1 MPVRRARYLDRRA
14 GQGGDRGE
22 TRESTREVANPVQQ
36 ARKVGTG
43 YIASSALYV
52 AVALNVADHLA
63 GGPKTAEDLAAAT
76 GAQADGLYRVLRLLA
91 SVGIFNEVSPRR
103 FELTPPAEILRTDVS
118 RSIRGMALFLP
129 DP

>member
-14 GQGGDRGE
+14 GQVRDLGE
-22 TRESTREVANPVQQ
+22 TMESTREVANPVQQ
-36 ARKVGTG
+36 VMQVATG

-52 AVALNVADHLA
+52 AVALKIADHLA

-91 SVGIFNEVSPRR
+91 SVGIFNQVSP
-103 FELTPPAEILRTDVS
+103 
-118 RSIRGMALFLP
+118 
-129 DP
+129 